1 MADVAHSESQR
12 DLRVAFTEL
21 HAVTHARVLKYNVRC
36 FGVRTVQEALPG
48 DSSKHLCVPRLSSPV
63 CSPLL
68 TPWDSHPFSGL

>member
-1 MADVAHSESQR
+1 MADVARSESQR

-21 HAVTHARVLKYNVRC
+21 RAVTRLHVLKCDVRC

-48 DSSKHLCVPRLSSPV
+48 DSSKRLCVPRLSSPV